1 MEIKDLRALVKMIT
15 DTDITEFEME
25 NAEEKILIKRG
36 PDKEYVQFAAPAAS
50 ATGVAIQAASA
61 RKPAQH
67 PEL

>member
-36 PDKEYVQFAAPAAS
+36 PDKEYVQFAAPMAA
-50 ATGVAIQAASA
+50 AAD
-61 RKPAQH
+61 RKSVV
-67 PEL
+67 